1 MFLSVTT
8 DDKKGENKNEKHLYF
23 KSRII
28 LKRTFKRQYISVF
41 QAAFTHTIIFVIHYI
56 LEHDLQVRRR
66 YLVVSDESE
75 KLRVE
80 G

>member
-1 MFLSVTT
+1 MSFLNRKFVP
-8 DDKKGENKNEKHLYF
+8 
-23 KSRII
+23 I
-28 LKRTFKRQYISVF
+28 KRTFKRQYISVF
-41 QAAFTHTIIFVIHYI
+41 QATYTHAITFVIHYI

>member
-1 MFLSVTT
+1 MSFLNRKFVP
-8 DDKKGENKNEKHLYF
+8 
-23 KSRII
+23 I
-28 LKRTFKRQYISVF
+28 KRTFKRQYISTF
-41 QAAFTHTIIFVIHYI
+41 RAAFIRVIIFVIHYI
-56 LEHDLQVRRR
+56 LEYESRVRRR

>member
-1 MFLSVTT
+1 MFLGVNT
-8 DDKKGENKNEKHLYF
+8 DDKEGENKNEKHLYF

-28 LKRTFKRQYISVF
+28 LKRTFKRQYISTF
-41 QAAFTHTIIFVIHYI
+41 RAAFIRVIIFVIHYI

>member
-1 MFLSVTT
+1 MSFLNRKFVP
-8 DDKKGENKNEKHLYF
+8 
-23 KSRII
+23 I
-28 LKRTFKRQYISVF
+28 KRTFKRQYISTF
-41 QAAFTHTIIFVIHYI
+41 RTAFIRVIIFVIHYI